1 MRSPTESPTQPFS
14 VKRLKSC
21 RSHRAIHSHSRILF
35 QEFKRQGPRACGA
48 WESRHHTA
56 HRACSKPV
64 RRLCY
69 PILSARQLVRFENSF
84 FRLEPRRSAGSM
96 SNMNN
101 GESSIGRLETF
112 STCPQISMVPRERY
126 LQNVIDVA
134 KWSEEHGCR
143 GILVYTDNSQA
154 DPWLIAQI
162 IIQNTKRLAPLVAI
176 QPAYMHP
183 YSVAK
188 MITTLGHLYGR
199 RIYLNMVAG
208 GFKNDLAALNDTT
221 PHDKRY
227 QRLVEYTLIIKQLVA
242 GPDPVSF
249 SGEFYQVN
257 NLRLTPPLPPELFP
271 GIFVSGSSVAGL
283 ATAQAIGATAIKYPK
298 PASECA
304 QEPPDAG
311 LDSGIRVGVIARA
324 EEDEAWRIAHERFPE
339 DRKGQLTHQLAMKS
353 SDSLWHRQLSEREET
368 CNNGNDPYWLVPFQ
382 NYKAFCPYLVGS
394 YDRVAREVANY
405 MRAGYGSFIL
415 DIPVSQAELNHINIV
430 FGIAGKSHPLAQ

>member
-14 VKRLKSC
+14 VEPLKSC
-21 RSHRAIHSHSRILF
+21 RSQRAIHAHSRILC
-35 QEFKRQGPRACGA
+35 QECERQGPRACGA

-84 FRLEPRRSAGSM
+84 FRLEPRPSAWSM

-126 LQNVIDVA
+126 LQNVIEVA

-176 QPAYMHP
+176 HPAYMHP

-188 MITTLGHLYGR
+188 MITTLWHLYGR
-199 RIYLNMVAG
+199 RLYLNMVAG
-208 GFKNDLAALNDTT
+208 GFKNYLAALNHTT
-221 PHDKRY
+221 PHDKSD
-227 QRLVEYTLIIKQLVA
+227 QRPVRHPAILTQLV
-242 GPDPVSF
+242 
-249 SGEFYQVN
+249 
-257 NLRLTPPLPPELFP
+257 PP
-271 GIFVSGSSVAGL
+271 
-283 ATAQAIGATAIKYPK
+283 
-298 PASECA
+298 
-304 QEPPDAG
+304 
-311 LDSGIRVGVIARA
+311 
-324 EEDEAWRIAHERFPE
+324 
-339 DRKGQLTHQLAMKS
+339 
-353 SDSLWHRQLSEREET
+353 
-368 CNNGNDPYWLVPFQ
+368 
-382 NYKAFCPYLVGS
+382 
-394 YDRVAREVANY
+394 
-405 MRAGYGSFIL
+405 
-415 DIPVSQAELNHINIV
+415 
-430 FGIAGKSHPLAQ
+430 

>member
-1 MRSPTESPTQPFS
+1 
-14 VKRLKSC
+14 
-21 RSHRAIHSHSRILF
+21 
-35 QEFKRQGPRACGA
+35 
-48 WESRHHTA
+48 
-56 HRACSKPV
+56 
-64 RRLCY
+64 
-69 PILSARQLVRFENSF
+69 
-84 FRLEPRRSAGSM
+84 
-96 SNMNN
+96 MNN

-112 STCPQISMVPRERY
+112 STCPQISMVPRESY

-188 MITTLGHLYGR
+188 MIATLGHLYGR

-227 QRLVEYTLIIKQLVA
+227 QRLVEYTLIVKQLVA
-242 GPDPVSF
+242 SPDPVNF
-249 SGEFYQVN
+249 SGEFYAVN
-257 NLRLTPPLPPELFP
+257 NLRLTPPLPPEFFP
-271 GIFVSGSSVAGL
+271 GIFISGSSEAGL
-283 ATAQAIGATAIKYPK
+283 AAAQAIGATAIKYPK
-298 PASECA
+298 PVNECA

-324 EEDEAWRIAHERFPE
+324 EEDEAWDVAHERFPE
-339 DRKGQLTHQLAMKS
+339 DRKGQLTHQLAIKV
-353 SDSLWHRQLSEREET
+353 SDSSWHHQLSEMAKET
-368 CNNGNDPYWLVPFQ
+368 KANHNPYWLVPFE
-382 NYKAFCPYLVGS
+382 NYKTFCPYLVGS
-394 YDRVAREVANY
+394 YDRVAEEISRYVAVGF
-405 MRAGYGSFIL
+405 RTFIL
-415 DIPVSQAELNHINIV
+415 DIPSDQEELRHTGIV
-430 FGIAGKSHPLAQ
+430 FQQACKAGHPERISSCAE